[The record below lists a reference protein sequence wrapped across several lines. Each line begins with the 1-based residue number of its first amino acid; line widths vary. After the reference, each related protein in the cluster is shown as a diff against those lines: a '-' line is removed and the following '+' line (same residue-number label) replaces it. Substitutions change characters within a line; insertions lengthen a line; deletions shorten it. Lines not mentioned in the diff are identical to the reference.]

1 MAASAAG
8 TTAAS
13 AHPLLS
19 SSSVAPLPDWVDFS
33 LGEDVR
39 GDRRLEQDRQWA
51 KAISDGRVH
60 LSHREFAL
68 LYGPR
73 FQAAIED
80 FHMVHL
86 LVRGMY
92 SQGSSLH
99 RLNELVLTFIVEY
112 AFPGQAPLVSA
123 IVAQCETEYRLA
135 SPYCQ
140 AMQAAQDDFLVC
152 VRKRPLL
159 WQEVDVGAY
168 DVTSIPSHAHAMDSY
183 HHFVVT
189 NQQQALA
196 AVASSALNR
205 PNNATTADAADTPD
219 FPQTLRLHEGKLAR
233 NGRLLSMTHHHM
245 LFDRVYDATV
255 DTNAICDDVVAP
267 LIRRTLAGKAST
279 LLCFGQTGTGK
290 TYTLDGVLHY
300 VAEGLVGQ
308 QVRVW
313 FYEVHGKK
321 CYDLLQQ
328 RREIQLRFDGADR
341 LHVCGAHVHMTNGH
355 VRNAEELRT
364 ITRQAMALR
373 LSEVTERNPISSR
386 SHAVCVIEV
395 VVPASA
401 PKSTAATAVGRMTL
415 VDLAGSERN
424 YETQRMSGA
433 MHKESAEINLALMS
447 LKNCFRAY
455 HRHEARIPYRES
467 TLTKVLKPCFFRPSS
482 LSTTTAGNENQHVP
496 VTLAE
501 SPVAAE
507 AVAVAVDQ
515 STTIKPPPPPSP
527 TLSTATTSTT
537 TVDKHDDRHFTVIIA
552 TISPSPIDLQHSLN
566 TLKHV
571 LLMTRTP
578 VYRVDGPNAAA
589 TTTSSSVV
597 LPLPQSSA
605 VTVEIPKTSLAAL
618 STVPMSHWTEEQVIS
633 WLATVE
639 RGKFA
644 HLVLPR
650 GTTGDDLT
658 KLSVTTIAQ
667 LFASSEQFGRRGDA
681 GEGPVWVITA
691 DIDPHEVATGT
702 ATAAAEPAPAQAQV
716 GDNGAA
722 PVAPVFPPGGPQPTT
737 NQPPVLPAGTQKWQA
752 LSLALYNAVRRE
764 EHAYHRHQS
773 LLQHWKLQQLQQ
785 QQPQVPPHM

>member
-1 MAASAAG
+1 MAATAAG
-8 TTAAS
+8 STAAS
-13 AHPLLS
+13 AHSLLS

-39 GDRRLEQDRQWA
+39 GDRRMEQDRQWA

-73 FQAAIED
+73 FQASIED

-92 SQGSSLH
+92 SQGSTLH

-168 DVTSIPSHAHAMDSY
+168 DVTSIPTHAHAMDSY
-183 HHFVVT
+183 HHFVT
-189 NQQQALA
+189 NQQALA
-196 AVASSALNR
+196 AEAVAVGSTEPKRPDGTAAAATAAASA
-205 PNNATTADAADTPD
+205 TD

-255 DTNAICDDVVAP
+255 DTNAICDDAVAP

-300 VAEGLVGQ
+300 VAEGLVGH

-341 LHVCGAHVHMTNGH
+341 LHVCGAHVHMTHGP
-355 VRNAEELRT
+355 VKNADELRT

-395 VVPASA
+395 VVPTSPTSA
-401 PKSTAATAVGRMTL
+401 TAAVGRMTL

-455 HRHEARIPYRES
+455 HRQATRIPYRES
-467 TLTKVLKPCFFRPSS
+467 TLTK
-482 LSTTTAGNENQHVP
+482 T
-496 VTLAE
+496 
-501 SPVAAE
+501 
-507 AVAVAVDQ
+507 
-515 STTIKPPPPPSP
+515 
-527 TLSTATTSTT
+527 
-537 TVDKHDDRHFTVIIA
+537 DDGYV
-552 TISPSPIDLQHSLN
+552 
-566 TLKHV
+566 
-571 LLMTRTP
+571 
-578 VYRVDGPNAAA
+578 
-589 TTTSSSVV
+589 
-597 LPLPQSSA
+597 
-605 VTVEIPKTSLAAL
+605 
-618 STVPMSHWTEEQVIS
+618 
-633 WLATVE
+633 
-639 RGKFA
+639 
-644 HLVLPR
+644 
-650 GTTGDDLT
+650 
-658 KLSVTTIAQ
+658 
-667 LFASSEQFGRRGDA
+667 
-681 GEGPVWVITA
+681 
-691 DIDPHEVATGT
+691 
-702 ATAAAEPAPAQAQV
+702 
-716 GDNGAA
+716 
-722 PVAPVFPPGGPQPTT
+722 
-737 NQPPVLPAGTQKWQA
+737 
-752 LSLALYNAVRRE
+752 
-764 EHAYHRHQS
+764 
-773 LLQHWKLQQLQQ
+773 QQR
-785 QQPQVPPHM
+785 